1 MTHYWALV
9 VFLAALAVLAFAADV
24 DQELRSTHRP
34 QESHADLG
42 ENYGEPVHDYDRPRR
57 TPTTTRKA
65 PPVAASEAR
74 IRNTTSQQ
82 H

>member
-1 MTHYWALV
+1 MTFPMLLG
-9 VFLAALAVLAFAADV
+9 FLAALAVLAFAADV
-24 DQELRSTHRP
+24 DQKLRSQHRP

-42 ENYGEPVHDYDRPRR
+42 EHYAEPVYDYERPRR
-57 TPTTTRKA
+57 TPTTRKA